1 MITIFC
7 ERFLKFNLHRL
18 RHVIAVATL
27 SWVSQC
33 HGTFKCAAICPHL
46 FTSIFRVFPEN
57 KNLSFPLGGIDVE
70 RQTAA
75 KKKSKSNPSRD
86 VVQAGSHRQTYPKHV
101 YLTWDS
107 LSGQINL
114 SQRLYGKNGIDIAH
128 CLGMLHTSSIHL
140 FVLLCGIFIAGTCVV
155 GRGNFS

>member
-46 FTSIFRVFPEN
+46 FTSIFRVFPDREESIFSPWWN
-57 KNLSFPLGGIDVE
+57 RRGKTNGS
-70 RQTAA
+70 